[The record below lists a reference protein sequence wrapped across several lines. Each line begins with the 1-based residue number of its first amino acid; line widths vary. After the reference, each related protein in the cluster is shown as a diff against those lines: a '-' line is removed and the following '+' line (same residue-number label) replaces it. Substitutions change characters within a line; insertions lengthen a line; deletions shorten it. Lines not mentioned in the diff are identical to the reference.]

1 MIGERLRE
9 IVIALTQPFPPF
21 LKTMIAF
28 SGVQR
33 AGRGVGDRV
42 RNQVHGD
49 ISEGVHK
56 RGGGLLHPGEGYQG
70 QDGKETGETN

>member
-1 MIGERLRE
+1 MSGERLRE
-9 IVIALTQPFPPF
+9 IDIAFTQPTTTSEDNDR
-21 LKTMIAF
+21 L

>member
-1 MIGERLRE
+1 MSGERLRE
-9 IVIALTQPFPPF
+9 IDIAFTQPTTISKDNVR
-21 LKTMIAF
+21 L

>member
-1 MIGERLRE
+1 MSGERLRE
-9 IVIALTQPFPPF
+9 IDIAFTQPTTISKDNDR
-21 LKTMIAF
+21 L

>member
-1 MIGERLRE
+1 MSGERLRG
-9 IVIALTQPFPPF
+9 IDIAFTQPTTISKDNDR
-21 LKTMIAF
+21 L